1 MITAAVADAKITCS
15 SSEYLHFDPPS
26 GETCGSFMAQ
36 YILKAK
42 GYLLNPTVTEDCT
55 YCTSDN
61 SNELLDVFGLDYGH
75 A

>member
-1 MITAAVADAKITCS
+1 
-15 SSEYLHFDPPS
+15 
-26 GETCGSFMAQ
+26 MAQ
-36 YILKAK
+36 YILAAK
-42 GYLLNPTVTEDCT
+42 GYLVNPTATEDCT